1 MSSEAGA
8 GAHQRKLVVVC
19 GKGGVGKTALTAMIS
34 RVLTEGRV
42 GGKLLLIDADP
53 AMGLPSALGVTAG
66 RTMGQVRE
74 EIIRAARKGSE
85 RDKERLADQIDYLSF
100 EALIETDSYALLS
113 MGRTET
119 LGCYCPVNDLL
130 RAAIETLSE
139 SFDTIVV
146 DAEAGLEQI
155 NRQIVRD
162 VSLLVI
168 VSDAT
173 SRGIQTA
180 ALIRKMVVGDRVIQC
195 DRMGIVF
202 NKVLGQEALLTA
214 SAAELGLD
222 VLACIPYDENV
233 VQYDLVG
240 SPVYE
245 LPSDSPSL
253 AAVRNMVKEV
263 LAA

>member
-1 MSSEAGA
+1 
-8 GAHQRKLVVVC
+8 
-19 GKGGVGKTALTAMIS
+19 
-34 RVLTEGRV
+34 
-42 GGKLLLIDADP
+42 
-53 AMGLPSALGVTAG
+53 
-66 RTMGQVRE
+66 
-74 EIIRAARKGSE
+74 
-85 RDKERLADQIDYLSF
+85 
-100 EALIETDSYALLS
+100 

-130 RAAIETLSE
+130 RAAIETLSR

-155 NRQIVRD
+155 NRQIVRH

-180 ALIRKMVVGDRVIQC
+180 ALIRKMVVADRVIQC

-202 NKVLGQEALLTA
+202 NKVQGQEGILAS
-214 SAAELGLD
+214 SAAEIGLD
-222 VLACIPYDENV
+222 VLASIPYDENV
-233 VQYDLVG
+233 AQYDLVG
-240 SPVYE
+240 RPVYE
-245 LPSDSPSL
+245 LPPDSPSL
-253 AAVRNMVKEV
+253 AAVRNMVREV